1 MKVKTN
7 NSNPE
12 YQTPEELEERL
23 RKLESSNQGLA
34 WGLALGVFG
43 AIIIACVFFFWP
55 YEENK
60 PVPNETVQ
68 KIHIPENWQ
77 AQIDAINAK
86 VASAQKNIDAVA
98 VSGAA
103 ITQEIIGKDA
113 GTMEERLAALELQV
127 NALGGSKALS
137 DMIARINRWQS
148 QHGGQEYMNDIIN
161 HLLQATNA
169 AKSSGQEGINGALEE
184 ARKSSDAVGDAM
196 EGIPQ
201 TELKAAAILLA
212 MTQVRSAL
220 NRNDVPFDDDLALIK
235 NLVDP
240 ENVELVSAID
250 TLAPNAKSGVLTV
263 DGLSDELKT
272 LAGDAAFD
280 ALSGQDVDLQSR
292 AATRFNEL
300 IKVEKNGQ
308 PINETPEQKAIDDAQ
323 LSLESGNI
331 SGAIDIISSLE
342 GTDAFAPWIAKAK
355 ATLETNN
362 ATDSLK
368 SLLVDEITGGE
379 LIYDEEL
386 GINVYHR
393 NIIN

>member
-1 MKVKTN
+1 
-7 NSNPE
+7 
-12 YQTPEELEERL
+12 
-23 RKLESSNQGLA
+23 
-34 WGLALGVFG
+34 
-43 AIIIACVFFFWP
+43 
-55 YEENK
+55 
-60 PVPNETVQ
+60 
-68 KIHIPENWQ
+68 
-77 AQIDAINAK
+77 
-86 VASAQKNIDAVA
+86 
-98 VSGAA
+98 
-103 ITQEIIGKDA
+103 
-113 GTMEERLAALELQV
+113 
-127 NALGGSKALS
+127 
-137 DMIARINRWQS
+137 
-148 QHGGQEYMNDIIN
+148 MNDIIN